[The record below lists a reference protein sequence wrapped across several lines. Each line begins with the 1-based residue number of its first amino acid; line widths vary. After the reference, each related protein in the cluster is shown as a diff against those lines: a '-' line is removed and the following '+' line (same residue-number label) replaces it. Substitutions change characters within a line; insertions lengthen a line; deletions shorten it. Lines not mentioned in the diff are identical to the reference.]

1 MPEVLSQAEIDSLL
15 SAVSTGE
22 VESDAGKK
30 EDSRKN
36 ANPSASEGGPNWIA
50 YDLTSHEKIVRG
62 KMIALQG
69 IHERFARLF
78 RASLTNHLKRQVSV
92 SLNRMD
98 FMKFGD
104 YLNNLVLPTSV
115 NIVNMADLKGSL
127 LFIVSSKL
135 TYALVDAYYGGSERP
150 FSKVGN
156 RDEFT
161 SIENNMI
168 SKVSGLALK
177 DLQESWKLNYPL
189 KLQYLRNETNPHF
202 IGTIHP
208 SELVAVLTVDVEFES
223 LSGSCFVVLQLEPL
237 NKIQE
242 YLAFNVTG
250 DFSVENGEWREH
262 WMREVMSTE
271 LLLQVELGSTQK
283 KLGEIENLEKGNTI
297 VLAQDSVAPLTV
309 YVQGLPLMAGMMGN
323 VRGNLAIRMTQTLQS
338 EDSSEGDINEQ
349 GKVANG

>member
-15 SAVSTGE
+15 SAVSNGDL
-22 VESDAGKK
+22 ESDAGKK
-30 EDSRKN
+30 EENQK
-36 ANPSASEGGPNWIA
+36 ANSAGSEGGPNWIA

-115 NIVNMADLKGSL
+115 NIVSMTDLKGSL

-189 KLQYLRNETNPHF
+189 KLQPLRNETNPHF

-262 WMREVMSTE
+262 WIREVMSTE
-271 LLLQVELGSTQK
+271 VLLQVELGATQK
-283 KLGEIENLEKGNTI
+283 KLGEIENLQNGNTI

-323 VRGNLAIRMTQTLQS
+323 VRGNLAIRMTKTLQS

-349 GKVANG
+349 SKVANG

>member
-15 SAVSTGE
+15 SAVSTGA
-22 VESDAGKK
+22 VETVSDNPSSNQKK
-30 EDSRKN
+30 E
-36 ANPSASEGGPNWIA
+36 PASTENGPNWIA

-62 KMIALQG
+62 RMVALQG

-78 RASLTNHLKRQVSV
+78 RASLTNHLKRQISV
-92 SLNRMD
+92 SLNRVD

-115 NIVNMADLKGSL
+115 NIVNITDLKGSL

-150 FSKVGN
+150 FSKIGN

-168 SKVSGLALK
+168 TKVSSLALK
-177 DLQESWKLNYPL
+177 DLQDSWKLNYPL
-189 KLQYLRNETNPHF
+189 KLQYVRTETNPHF

-208 SELVAVLTVDVEFES
+208 SELVAVLTIDVEFES
-223 LSGSCFVVLQLEPL
+223 LSGPCFVVLQLEPL

-262 WMREVMSTE
+262 WIQEVLSTE
-271 LLLQVELGSTQK
+271 LLLQVELGATQK
-283 KLGEIENLEKGNTI
+283 TVGEIQSLQKGNNLL
-297 VLAQDSVAPLTV
+297 LAQDSVAPLTV
-309 YVQGLPLMAGMMGN
+309 YVQGLPRMAGMMGN
-323 VRGNLAIRMTQTLQS
+323 LRGNLAIRMTKTLLS
-338 EDSSEGDINEQ
+338 EDSSEGELNEQ
-349 GKVANG
+349 SKVANG

>member
-22 VESDAGKK
+22 VDSDGNKK
-30 EDSRKN
+30 PGAPKE
-36 ANPSASEGGPNWIA
+36 ASGAVDGNQNWIA

-62 KMIALQG
+62 KMVALEG
-69 IHERFARLF
+69 IHERFARLL
-78 RASLTNHLKRQVSV
+78 RASLTGYLKKQVSV
-92 SLNRMD
+92 NLSRIE

-104 YLNNLVLPTSV
+104 YVNNLVLPASV
-115 NIVNMADLKGSL
+115 NIVNMTDLKGSL

-168 SKVSGLALK
+168 AKISAMALN
-177 DLQESWKLNYPL
+177 DLQDAWKLNYPL
-189 KLQYLRNETNPHF
+189 KLQSNRTETNPHF

-223 LSGSCFVVLQLEPL
+223 LSGPCLIVLQLEPL

-250 DFSVENGEWREH
+250 DFSFENSEWKAH
-262 WMREVMSTE
+262 WIREVLSTE

-283 KLGEIENLEKGNTI
+283 TLGEIEALEKGTNLI
-297 VLAQDSVAPLTV
+297 LSQDSVAPLTV
-309 YVQGLPLMAGMMGN
+309 YVQGLPRLAGMMGN

-338 EDSSEGDINEQ
+338 EDSSEGDTHDQN
-349 GKVANG
+349 KVANG

>member
-22 VESDAGKK
+22 VESDSGKK
-30 EDSRKN
+30 EEPLKAGSTG
-36 ANPSASEGGPNWIA
+36 SESSPNWIA

-115 NIVNMADLKGSL
+115 NIVNMTDLKGSL

-168 SKVSGLALK
+168 SKVSSVALK

-189 KLQYLRNETNPHF
+189 KLQYLRSETNPHF

-208 SELVAVLTVDVEFES
+208 SELVAVLTIDVEFES
-223 LSGSCFVVLQLEPL
+223 LSGPCFVVLQLEPL

-250 DFSVENGEWREH
+250 DFSVENGEWRDH
-262 WMREVMSTE
+262 WIREVMSTE
-271 LLLQVELGSTQK
+271 LLLQVELGATQK
-283 KLGEIENLEKGNTI
+283 KLGEIESLQPGST
-297 VLAQDSVAPLTV
+297 LLLSQDSVAPLTV

-338 EDSSEGDINEQ
+338 KDSSEGDINEQ